1 MLIMDPHQNSA
12 FNHSGFCIIEPFGHP
27 ERVSSERLKETSQ
40 SRIISLEQESLVDNP
55 VREFKRPKNRR
66 QPIPEKHSLPGK
78 IKTIENGQTD
88 IFENASALFRLFVKN
103 GEYVYAKSSDIIMM
117 ESCDHLVKVYLS
129 LNEKVKRTI
138 RHNTLKDF
146 LLQLPPDQFMRIG
159 RFCAINVH
167 RLSGGNYID
176 QSFEFDFKVSVKLK
190 HAISH
195 TIFNSIG
202 K

>member
-1 MLIMDPHQNSA
+1 MDPHQNLA
-12 FNHSGFCIIEPFGHP
+12 FTHSEFCVIEPFGNP
-27 ERVSSERLKETSQ
+27 QRVSSERLKEPSQ
-40 SRIISLEQESLVDNP
+40 SKIISLEQESFVNKLP
-55 VREFKRPKNRR
+55 EEYKRSKN
-66 QPIPEKHSLPGK
+66 QKQTTAQQSFPPGK
-78 IKTIENGQTD
+78 LKGIENVQAGVFD
-88 IFENASALFRLFVKN
+88 NASALFRLFVKN

-146 LLQLPPDQFMRIG
+146 LLQLPHDQFMRIG

-167 RLSGGNYID
+167 RLSGGNFID

-195 TIFNSIG
+195 AIFNSIG
-202 K
+202 Q